1 MLNREQVKSFY
12 NRFGN
17 KQDWQ
22 RFYEGPAIRDLLA
35 HGGFEKANAVFE
47 LGCGTGRFA
56 AELLGCY
63 LPETATYRCFDL
75 SSTMV
80 TLAGNRL
87 AKYGDRARVHLTDG
101 SPKLSLPDS
110 QFDRFISNYVLDILP
125 TEEIRILLEEVHR
138 ILVPWGRLCLVSLTE
153 GFTPLSQIV
162 IRLWKFVF
170 SLRASLLGGCRP
182 VKLIDFISEK
192 MWQVAHHNL
201 VATWGIPSEVVV
213 ACKLSTEPLIGSGSQ
228 SRPQGKEHLAEK
240 AKTGGKT

>member
-1 MLNREQVKSFY
+1 MLHREQVKSFY

-22 RFYEGPAIRDLLA
+22 RFYEGSAIRDLLA

-56 AELLGCY
+56 ADLLRCH

-80 TLAGNRL
+80 ILAGNRL

-125 TEEIRILLEEVHR
+125 
-138 ILVPWGRLCLVSLTE
+138 P
-153 GFTPLSQIV
+153 
-162 IRLWKFVF
+162 
-170 SLRASLLGGCRP
+170 
-182 VKLIDFISEK
+182 
-192 MWQVAHHNL
+192 

-213 ACKLSTEPLIGSGSQ
+213 ACKLPTEPFTGSGSQ
-228 SRPQGKEHLAEK
+228 LRPQGKEHHADK
-240 AKTGGKT
+240 RRTGGKT